1 MNTTLTLIMNCNTS
15 VILISYCKLTYFKF
29 ALQSYLS
36 CYCTYWRSMNQQFS
50 PNDVTSD
57 DKLWGL
63 LAYLIT
69 PLVPIIILLMED
81 KKNRPFLKAH
91 NIQAL
96 ILGVAEYIVVAIL
109 SAVSFGI
116 LGCIVW
122 VAIMVINVLY
132 GMKANKGEVFEIP
145 VITNFVRQ
153 QGW

>member
-1 MNTTLTLIMNCNTS
+1 
-15 VILISYCKLTYFKF
+15 
-29 ALQSYLS
+29 
-36 CYCTYWRSMNQQFS
+36 MNQQFS

-63 LAYLIT
+63 LAYLLT

-91 NIQAL
+91 NMQAL
-96 ILGVAEYIVVAIL
+96 ILGAVEVVLSIIL
-109 SAVSFGI
+109 SILSMGI
-116 LGCIVW
+116 LGCILPV
-122 VAIMVINVLY
+122 VILVINIFLGV
-132 GMKANKGEVFEIP
+132 KAYQGGVFEIP